1 MNYKVASTVTAILTA
16 CAAQAAQAQTAE
28 APVGIEEVTVTAT
41 RRTESLQDVPIA
53 IQALTGDTLSQL
65 NVSTM
70 DEYIKYLPSVST
82 ASVGPG
88 QSNIYMRGLSVGAL
102 GTQGSGTNGPWP
114 NVAVYLDEQSTQVP
128 GRNLDLYAADLE
140 RIEVLTGP
148 QGTLFGAGAQAGV
161 LRFITNKPVLNLS
174 SAKVSGGYANT
185 AHGSDGF
192 NVEGVVNIPI
202 GDNMAAR
209 VVAYQ
214 EHRGGYIDNVF
225 STFTRRGTDF
235 GFANRTGGVVPADSV
250 VIDNADIVDND
261 INEVDYQGA
270 RASLKW
276 QVSDDWDALLAV
288 SYQRI
293 DVEGVFYQ
301 LPLGS
306 EGQDL
311 KPLEVTLFNRGY
323 VDEKFINTAL
333 TVNGKVG
340 ALDFIYTG
348 GYLTRDSDVAN
359 DYTNYAR
366 GVWGSYYQ
374 CTGFSGASVDKC
386 YSPSSVWFDSAEN
399 RNMSHEIRLSSP
411 IDWRMRFVTGLF
423 YEDRKLEATTDWTYK
438 TVPECPDSGVSTG
451 SCFLYLDP
459 RAAPKFQSATLNN
472 PNRRGKNI
480 GFFNDFTRDYT
491 QFAAFASVDFD
502 ILENL
507 TLTLGTRYYDID
519 NSMVGANMGSFYCKV
534 YGTGESGPCDGTLY
548 GYGNVISPY
557 GTNVDEQ
564 PENKNKVDGFRS
576 RANLTWRATEN
587 ILFYTTWSEGY
598 RPGGFNRGSACGL
611 RSPVDNTFQWCFPF
625 SYDSDDLTNIEI
637 GWKTT
642 FADRRIQFNGAIYR
656 EKWEN
661 AQTILFAPQLGFPNL
676 TANLNGPEYEVNG
689 IEVNLAAAPIEG
701 LTITAA
707 ASYNDGTLKNSPQ
720 VTNNIPGSPNFGQ
733 PITESCLA
741 FDAGTQT
748 CTNVVSVQDIYGQAG
763 TELANSPPLQ
773 FNIRARYEWARGDW
787 APYVG
792 AAVQYQDPSF
802 SSAINNNRFKMPSW
816 TTWDAAF
823 GVAKDSWT
831 AEFYVVN
838 LTDEDASLFTT
849 AAQFILAEVP
859 IRPRTMG
866 LRFSYQFGG
875 R

>member
-1 MNYKVASTVTAILTA
+1 MNHRLASAVAAVLAVGPTPAVLAQQATNALEEVLVTA
-16 CAAQAAQAQTAE
+16 Q
-28 APVGIEEVTVTAT
+28 
-41 RRTESLQDVPIA
+41 RRTENLQDVPLA
-53 IQALTGDTLSQL
+53 VQALSGDTLSEL
-65 NVSTM
+65 NVATM

-114 NVAVYLDEQSTQVP
+114 NVAVYLDETSTQVP

-161 LRFITNKPVLNLS
+161 LRFITNKPVLNEA
-174 SAKVSGGYANT
+174 SARMSGGWANT
-185 AHGSDGF
+185 AHGGDGF
-192 NVEGVVNIPI
+192 NVEAVVNIPL
-202 GDNMAAR
+202 GEQFAAR
-209 VVAYQ
+209 LVAYAD
-214 EHRGGYIDNVF
+214 HRGGYIDNVL
-225 STFTRRGTDF
+225 STFTRRGTDL
-235 GFANRTGGVVPADSV
+235 GFANRTGGVVPVDSV
-250 VIDNADIVDND
+250 VIDNAAIVDDD

-270 RASLKW
+270 RGSLKW
-276 QVSDDWDALLAV
+276 QVSDDWEALLAV
-288 SYQRI
+288 AYQEI

-301 LPLGS
+301 LPTGS

-311 KPLEVTLFNRGY
+311 GPLEVTIFNEGY
-323 VDEKFINTAL
+323 TKEEFTNVAL

-340 ALDFIYTG
+340 VLGFVYAG
-348 GYLTRDSDVAN
+348 GFLTRDSDVAN

-386 YSPSSVWFDSAEN
+386 YSPSSVWFDSAKNEN
-399 RNMSHEIRLSSP
+399 FSHEIRLSSP
-411 IDWRMRFVTGLF
+411 TDWRMRFVGGVF
-423 YEDRKLEATTDWTYK
+423 YEDRSLEATTDWTYK
-438 TVPECPDSGVSTG
+438 TVPECPDTGASSG

-459 RAAPKFQSATLNN
+459 QAAPKFQSATLNN
-472 PNRRGKNI
+472 PDRRGPNV

-491 QFAAFASVDFD
+491 QKAAFTSVDFD

-507 TLTLGTRYYDID
+507 TLTLGTRYYDIK
-519 NSMVGANMGSFYCKV
+519 NSFRGANMGSFYCKV
-534 YGTGESGPCDGTLY
+534 YGTGESGPCTGALY
-548 GYGNVISPY
+548 GYGDVIAPY

-564 PENKNKVDGFRS
+564 PENTNKVNGFRS
-576 RANLTWRATEN
+576 RANLTWRVTED
-587 ILFYTTWSEGY
+587 ILLYTTWSEGY
-598 RPGGFNRGSACGL
+598 RPGGFNRGSACGV
-611 RSPVDNTFQWCFPF
+611 RDPGTNIPQWCFPF
-625 SYDSDDLTNIEI
+625 SYDSDDLTNIEV
-637 GWKTT
+637 GWKTML
-642 FADRRIQFNGAIYR
+642 AGGRMQFNGAIYR

-689 IEVNLAAAPIEG
+689 IEVNLAVAPIDG

-707 ASYNDGTLKNSPQ
+707 GSYNDGELKNSPQ
-720 VTNNIPGSPNFGQ
+720 VISNNPASPTFGE
-733 PITESCLA
+733 PITESCLS
-741 FDAGTQT
+741 FDTATQT
-748 CTNVVSVQDIYGQAG
+748 CNNAVSVVDLYGEPG

-773 FNIRARYEWARGDW
+773 FNIRARYEWVRGEW
-787 APYVG
+787 SPFVG
-792 AAVQYQDPSF
+792 AAMQYQDSSF

-816 TTWDAAF
+816 TTWDAAV
-823 GVAKDSWT
+823 GVAKDSWS
-831 AEFYVVN
+831 AEVYVVN
-838 LTDEDASLFTT
+838 LTDEDTSLFST

-866 LRFSYQFGG
+866 LRFSYQFAGL
-875 R
+875 